1 LLKAID
7 LLRAGRQDEIWKMC
21 CGYLNLTLPDFMKI
35 QKSLLEEQI
44 QILSRSKIGR
54 KLFNGN
60 WPQTV
65 EDFRKEVPLTTY
77 NYYCP
82 ELSEKD
88 VSALPS
94 KPAQWVHTSGRTGEY
109 ACKWVPVSEQFVEEL
124 SRILY
129 GLGLISAAGKW
140 GDTAPFIEC
149 PHMIYTVA
157 PRPYISGALASMIQ
171 EQTPSHYYPS
181 LATAENLPFE
191 ERVKLAF
198 EEALSG
204 GLDYFFGLS
213 MVLATVGNKFSQSAG
228 HANIKPY
235 LKHPRAL
242 ARLTS
247 GVIKS
252 KLAGRALLPRDL
264 WKVRGII
271 CSGLDSAV
279 YKDKIKEFWGRY
291 PLDIYANTEGGVI
304 ATQTWDYQGMT
315 FIPNLNFLEF
325 IPEKEHL
332 KTRLDPSYI
341 PQTVLLD
348 EVRENECYEIVITNF
363 HGGSLVRYR
372 IGDMIR
378 ITALANPTI
387 GIKLPQMVFERRC
400 DDLIDFNV
408 VRLTEKSI
416 WQALEHSGVAYEDWV
431 AYKTPG
437 EMSLNLLLEPKN
449 STGQNIKELESK
461 LLEAIVRG
469 SDDSYTRS
477 KVHEDVLDMIKIK
490 LNLTLLPAGSF
501 ARYMAQ
507 KQAEGADL
515 AHLKPPHVNP
525 QQKVLS
531 ALLAKPRTRME
542 SVTPSAVKE
551 PAAIR

>member
-1 LLKAID
+1 
-7 LLRAGRQDEIWKMC
+7 M
-21 CGYLNLTLPDFMKI
+21 
-35 QKSLLEEQI
+35 
-44 QILSRSKIGR
+44 
-54 KLFNGN
+54 
-60 WPQTV
+60 
-65 EDFRKEVPLTTY
+65 
-77 NYYCP
+77 
-82 ELSEKD
+82 
-88 VSALPS
+88 
-94 KPAQWVHTSGRTGEY
+94 
-109 ACKWVPVSEQFVEEL
+109 
-124 SRILY
+124 
-129 GLGLISAAGKW
+129 
-140 GDTAPFIEC
+140 
-149 PHMIYTVA
+149 
-157 PRPYISGALASMIQ
+157 
-171 EQTPSHYYPS
+171 
-181 LATAENLPFE
+181 
-191 ERVKLAF
+191 
-198 EEALSG
+198 
-204 GLDYFFGLS
+204 
-213 MVLATVGNKFSQSAG
+213 
-228 HANIKPY
+228 
-235 LKHPRAL
+235 
-242 ARLTS
+242 
-247 GVIKS
+247 
-252 KLAGRALLPRDL
+252 
-264 WKVRGII
+264 
-271 CSGLDSAV
+271 
-279 YKDKIKEFWGRY
+279 
-291 PLDIYANTEGGVI
+291 I